1 MLRLMLRQCDG
12 LLATAEGTHVDKVE
26 KKLSQMI
33 LDKKFKGTLDQGRGQ
48 LIIFEDEA
56 DDQSYEHGIQV
67 VANMGNVVES
77 LFKRAEN
84 LQG

>member
-1 MLRLMLRQCDG
+1 
-12 LLATAEGTHVDKVE
+12 
-26 KKLSQMI
+26 MI

-56 DDQSYEHGIQV
+56 DDKSYEHGIQV
-67 VANMGNVVES
+67 VTNMGNVVES
-77 LFKRAEN
+77 LFKRAEK